1 MIHINYINQFA
12 KIYTEIYNLLSICS
26 CRFVPNTLDY
36 SLLSLQIKQKI
47 NEFNNLQNNY
57 LDVIETTF
65 EKQINFESVDWENY
79 IKIVES
85 EYNYLNLNIKFY
97 VDNPNLNDY
106 GIIIQERNCEQ
117 HYKFNQN
124 SSNISNQKIKLT
136 NNIHIIINDEIID
149 EIRKGSISNNG
160 RIRISYNNSQYTLL
174 RIPFH
179 KERLYIQNVDWVNSV
194 ITSME
199 LEFEKFLNFSNTE
212 KKTNISNIQKTI
224 DNNKIAYSQNVN
236 TNYSKTKTY
245 YNTP

>member
-1 MIHINYINQFA
+1 MIHNYINQFA

-106 GIIIQERNCEQ
+106 GIIIQERNYEQ

-124 SSNISNQKIKLT
+124 SSNISNQKIK
-136 NNIHIIINDEIID
+136 
-149 EIRKGSISNNG
+149 
-160 RIRISYNNSQYTLL
+160 
-174 RIPFH
+174 
-179 KERLYIQNVDWVNSV
+179 
-194 ITSME
+194 
-199 LEFEKFLNFSNTE
+199 
-212 KKTNISNIQKTI
+212 
-224 DNNKIAYSQNVN
+224 
-236 TNYSKTKTY
+236 
-245 YNTP
+245 